1 MSETIEEKIERFKT
15 YNRTMIDVAVSKQN
29 LRHQGLPAKL
39 LLCSIFDSL
48 SIAAFPGENT
58 VSRRYKRTISDHSKW
73 EHHNR
78 VSLLQLCG
86 VLNRAQN
93 IPASFDGLKSWSSN
107 LLSTKFPSK
116 NRLISCHVDI
126 DSDPTFEQVHDHWP
140 KKQGKNEKLNDLRLE
155 DFTHQGLVWKY
166 RNRLAH
172 EFRLPGSGDQSPFR
186 MEYKPYYQVVS
197 TKTDIDPVNGFIFEN
212 HWELIYPTGFFFN
225 ITKVALDSICEKY
238 RAELSS
244 PFLQYDE
251 GSLWV

>member
-1 MSETIEEKIERFKT
+1 MNETIEEKIERFKT
-15 YNRTMIDVAVSKQN
+15 YNRTMIAVAVSKPN

-48 SIAAFPGENT
+48 SIAAFPGENAGL
-58 VSRRYKRTISDHSKW
+58 RYKKTISDHSKW
-73 EHHNR
+73 EHHDR

-93 IPASFDGLKSWSSN
+93 IPVSFDDLKSWSSN

-116 NRLISCHVDI
+116 NRLISRHVDI
-126 DSDPTFEQVHDHWP
+126 DRDPTLEQVLDHWP
-140 KKQGKNEKLNDLRLE
+140 KKQGKHEKLNNLRPDDL
-155 DFTHQGLVWKY
+155 THRGLVWKY

-172 EFRLPGSGDQSPFR
+172 EFRLPGSGAQSPFR
-186 MEYKPYYQVVS
+186 MEYKPYYQEVS
-197 TKTDIDPVNGFIFEN
+197 TVTDIDPVNGLIFSN
-212 HWELIYPTGFFFN
+212 HWELIYPTGFFFD
-225 ITKVALDSICEKY
+225 ITKAVLDSICEQY
-238 RAELSS
+238 RTELSS